1 MLNKIFKFNNKNFN
15 SLSDVSK
22 VNSRSLWGDAYYR
35 LMQNKLAIMSLIL
48 LTIISLLV
56 ILGPYLSLYDYDA
69 IDWQS
74 MQTGPN
80 AKSGHFFGT
89 DLLGRDI
96 FTRTLYGGRM
106 SLMVGL
112 VATLV
117 SVIIGVSYGAISGFL
132 GGKVDGFLMR
142 IVDVLYTLPFM
153 FFVILLSVFFG
164 RNLILIFIA
173 IGATNWLD
181 LARIVRGQTLSLKN
195 KEFVEAAVV
204 GGMSRMKIIFKH
216 IIPNLL
222 GIVAVY
228 VTLTIPA
235 TILAESMLS
244 FLGLGVQEPSTS
256 WGMLVN
262 EGAQVIDEM
271 WWVLLFPAI
280 FLAVTLMCLN
290 FLGDGL
296 RDALDP
302 KDR

>member
-153 FFVILLSVFFG
+153 FFVILLY
-164 RNLILIFIA
+164 
-173 IGATNWLD
+173 IG
-181 LARIVRGQTLSLKN
+181 GS
-195 KEFVEAAVV
+195 
-204 GGMSRMKIIFKH
+204 
-216 IIPNLL
+216 
-222 GIVAVY
+222 
-228 VTLTIPA
+228 
-235 TILAESMLS
+235 
-244 FLGLGVQEPSTS
+244 
-256 WGMLVN
+256 
-262 EGAQVIDEM
+262 
-271 WWVLLFPAI
+271 
-280 FLAVTLMCLN
+280 
-290 FLGDGL
+290 
-296 RDALDP
+296 
-302 KDR
+302 

>member
-1 MLNKIFKFNNKNFN
+1 
-15 SLSDVSK
+15 
-22 VNSRSLWGDAYYR
+22 
-35 LMQNKLAIMSLIL
+35 MQSWAN
-48 LTIISLLV
+48 
-56 ILGPYLSLYDYDA
+56 
-69 IDWQS
+69 S

-80 AKSGHFFGT
+80 IASGHYFGT

-96 FTRTLYGGRM
+96 LSRTLHGGRI

-117 SVIIGVSYGAISGFL
+117 SVLIGVSYGAISGFI
-132 GGKVDGFLMR
+132 GGKIDGLLMR

-195 KEFVEAAVV
+195 KEFIDAAIV
-204 GGMSRMKIIFKH
+204 GGMSKIKIVFKH

-222 GIVAVY
+222 GIVVVY
-228 VTLTIPA
+228 ITLTIPA

-271 WWVLLFPAI
+271 WWVLLFPAV
-280 FLAVTLMCLN
+280 FLAMTLMCLN

>member
-1 MLNKIFKFNNKNFN
+1 MLNKKGLENFKNA
-15 SLSDVSK
+15 DIR
-22 VNSRSLWGDAYYR
+22 SRSLWGDAYYR
-35 LMQNKLAIMSLIL
+35 LLKNKLAVLSFVFLI
-48 LTIISLLV
+48 IISLLV
-56 ILGPYLSLYDYDA
+56 AFAPYISFYNYDA
-69 IDWQS
+69 IDWQA
-74 MQTGPN
+74 MQTGP
-80 AKSGHFFGT
+80 SLTTGHLFGT

-96 FTRTLYGGRM
+96 FARTLQGGRI
-106 SLMVGL
+106 SLMVGI
-112 VATLV
+112 VATIV

-132 GGKVDGFLMR
+132 GGRVDSFLMR
-142 IVDVLYTLPFM
+142 IVDVMYTLPFM

-204 GGMSRMKIIFKH
+204 GGMSKLKIIFNH
-216 IIPNLL
+216 IVPNLL

-228 VTLTIPA
+228 ITLTIPA

-244 FLGLGVQEPSTS
+244 FLGLGVQEPNTS

-280 FLAVTLMCLN
+280 FLAITLMCLN